1 MVPDR
6 IFVGGRELSPFMRKV
21 VIGALMVAVSL
32 LMAIGGCAYELYQ
45 VNRVVN
51 PDRLSGVRTVA
62 VAPFRYANDWTGYF
76 RDIYRDAGLD
86 SPAVKKIDRIE
97 ATFLTESVLLKRGYK
112 LLAWPVSA
120 EDIEWETGKLGEKLK
135 DLLVKIRE
143 SGADAVLLQRG
154 RSHCPKMHSCKAE
167 IEMKLLDSANCALLW
182 EGKGTGETLL
192 AHGDEMRAAVEEVLS
207 SLPRPL
213 RKKN

>member
-1 MVPDR
+1 
-6 IFVGGRELSPFMRKV
+6 MRKV
-21 VIGALMVAVSL
+21 VIGTLMVALSL

-51 PDRLSGVRTVA
+51 PDRLSGVRVVA
-62 VAPFRYANDWTGYF
+62 VAPFRYTNDWTGYF

-86 SPAVKKIDRIE
+86 SPTVKKIDHIE

-112 LLAWPVSA
+112 LMAWPVSA
-120 EDIEWETGKLGEKLK
+120 EDVGWETGKSGKKLK
-135 DLLVKIRE
+135 ELLVSFRK

-154 RSHCPKMHSCKAE
+154 RSHCPKLHSCKAE
-167 IEMKLLDSANCALLW
+167 IEMKLLDSANGALLW

-207 SLPRPL
+207 SLPRPR